1 MVILYGQTSKCECLP
16 KNTALEDI
24 WLALDML
31 PRFRWRWERKD
42 ANGGHPLIAK
52 VAERVL
58 EADLQ
63 TLHPESVTNLILL
76 PEPAWEDY
84 VSSPSVVCHPP
95 APAVP
100 YEASRPVQSN
110 GHQNPSVYGPRPRP
124 VDNGVSSDV
133 TKGDIT
139 PPEKSMATFPTPLFY
154 PFYPEAA
161 LPANQGG
168 GTSNTSPGAGYQEY
182 LNVAAKTQDG
192 LYANHSAHDTF
203 IDDTQHRAQQQQQGM
218 NIWPGVVSDIKSS
231 LCLH

>member
-16 KNTALEDI
+16 KHTALEDI

-58 EADLQ
+58 EVDLQ
-63 TLHPESVTNLILL
+63 TLHPESVTSPILL
-76 PEPAWEDY
+76 PEPAWDY
-84 VSSPSVVCHPP
+84 VSSSPTSVCHQPI
-95 APAVP
+95 AAP

-110 GHQNPSVYGPRPRP
+110 GHANPSVYGPRPRP
-124 VDNGVSSDV
+124 VDSGTPSDV
-133 TKGDIT
+133 TKGGDTT
-139 PPEKSMATFPTPLFY
+139 PPEKSMASFPTTLFY

-161 LPANQGG
+161 LPANQAGG
-168 GTSNTSPGAGYQEY
+168 SSNTSSGSSYQEY

-192 LYANHSAHDTF
+192 LYANHSAHETF
-203 IDDTQHRAQQQQQGM
+203 IDDTQHRAQQQQQV
-218 NIWPGVVSDIKSS
+218 NIWASVGEYRPA
-231 LCLH
+231 